1 MHCNEVAA
9 LRSQL
14 HGYYFKSVVTMRII
28 AELPHPEFKISIL
41 NMNHKFIV
49 KIEQGN
55 LEQTYKI
62 AEADLLDGV
71 NSVFEL
77 LDEEFLKTVS
87 TRFHEMR
94 KDFRGSY
101 TRYNY

>member
-1 MHCNEVAA
+1 
-9 LRSQL
+9 
-14 HGYYFKSVVTMRII
+14 MRII

-55 LEQTYKI
+55 LEQSYKI
-62 AEADLLDGV
+62 ADADLLDGV

-77 LDEEFLKTVS
+77 MDEEFLKNVS
-87 TRFHEMR
+87 SRFTEMR
-94 KDFRGSY
+94 KDFKDSY
-101 TRYNY
+101 DRYNY